1 MKESTSKGLS
11 RRSFVKAAGATAAVA
26 AMGGVVAGCA
36 GGESAKQESS
46 SAAASSDK
54 TPCTIGYWGGSP
66 CELPV
71 YVAIENGYFEE
82 AGLDPKITLITS
94 DVSILLANDEI
105 DFFESTPGDFP
116 AIYQGMPLKH
126 LDTIHVGCW
135 SGVTN
140 NPDIKS
146 CKDLAGRRVGTTMM
160 NGPAYTEC
168 ISLCAREGGDPSTIE
183 WVKYSGSTIADALKN
198 GEIDA
203 ACGSDATT
211 YPIRWNNKDDVHF
224 FYTSCEDLGEYYCC
238 FIGCNS
244 NNLAKYPEM
253 GDKLTK
259 AMAMA
264 SDYINED
271 PQRAIDMAMEK
282 GYVDNAFPEIQ
293 RGLTVNYLWGHGN
306 EKDMRAS
313 SKERW
318 RELYDAGVLTE
329 APADASKVDA
339 YLDSLVDMVVD
350 FRGDVAKDTADT
362 KGCAARLA
370 ELGEIYTI

>member
-282 GYVDNAFPEIQ
+282 GYADNAFPEIQ

-362 KGCAARLA
+362 KGCAVRLA